1 MQKHMR
7 RLSRKSL
14 RLSAVCRNFGG
25 INNGG
30 TKCAASLQLIKHS
43 FDVCSTIGF
52 KHGDSKSWE
61 MLRACL
67 NKGLRSSPIMLNAGR
82 GDLLGA
88 EPGVDMAPTLSSPW
102 GANNYM
108 CAMLP
113 FAKQPRRER
122 TGERI
127 QICKIPVVTLMLIFG
142 IFAYFCI

>member
-52 KHGDSKSWE
+52 KHGDSKSRE

-67 NKGLRSSPIMLNAGR
+67 NKGLRSSP
-82 GDLLGA
+82 LLA
-88 EPGVDMAPTLSSPW
+88 SCTVWMYPYCPTDFTHDWAAP
-102 GANNYM
+102 
-108 CAMLP
+108 
-113 FAKQPRRER
+113 
-122 TGERI
+122 
-127 QICKIPVVTLMLIFG
+127 
-142 IFAYFCI
+142 

>member
-88 EPGVDMAPTLSSPW
+88 D
-102 GANNYM
+102 
-108 CAMLP
+108 
-113 FAKQPRRER
+113 
-122 TGERI
+122 
-127 QICKIPVVTLMLIFG
+127 PV
-142 IFAYFCI
+142 

>member
-102 GANNYM
+102 GRITTCVQCSPLQNNLAEREPASASKY
-108 CAMLP
+108 
-113 FAKQPRRER
+113 AKF
-122 TGERI
+122 
-127 QICKIPVVTLMLIFG
+127 LL
-142 IFAYFCI
+142 